1 MFWQM
6 LGTAEADFYG
16 HQTQHGSFAFGGH
29 SGMEN
34 YQEPTY
40 DTASKPLTASAICR
54 GIMKYFPALEHAKI
68 VRSWAGWADYCV
80 DGVPVIDTVSEVPG
94 LVLACAFTGHGFGIC
109 PAVGLTVS
117 ELVQGIP
124 TTVPID
130 HLKYDRFK
138 AKG

>member
-1 MFWQM
+1 
-6 LGTAEADFYG
+6 
-16 HQTQHGSFAFGGH
+16 
-29 SGMEN
+29 MEN

-94 LVLACAFTGHGFGIC
+94 LVLACAFTGHGFGFC

-124 TTVPID
+124 TTVPIN